1 MITPRDVSE
10 LQQRYLAL
18 WFGYALS
25 ATQLC
30 VLACFWPAPICR
42 GEGFVSLLDAGF
54 NRALAR

>member
-30 VLACFWPAPICR
+30 VLACFWPAPI
-42 GEGFVSLLDAGF
+42 EAGF